1 MQMFFSVDT
10 RVNDFLIS
18 VQIVIFEALTIFVT
32 QKMKKLL
39 ITVGFAAAF
48 APAIAQ
54 HHEHG
59 PSYQKSVFAGH
70 EQVGILNRE
79 LHAATRMQVQQKF
92 PGWKLTTD
100 KVTGG
105 FSDIYG
111 DAMAVSGQSPVEKSQ
126 TVMNELLKQLGVS
139 ISEWSLV
146 RNAAAPK
153 AHYVDYEQVING
165 HKVMFTKLSFRFTK
179 DGRLVRVNNTSFGK
193 TIKSTSP
200 VLTQADIATSSNVL
214 EDVAG
219 VSLSSVD
226 VAKDWVWFPVPAKNG
241 YTLQPAW
248 EFTAKGT
255 EGEGMPVELNG
266 FVDATTGELLYRS
279 NEVKTISDVQVKG
292 SVYKTNYISPAT
304 LEPIGNIEVVLG
316 STTVNA
322 DDTGYV
328 SDPANSVNAT
338 FKLKGLWSTVVP
350 QGSTT
355 PSFSQTITG
364 VGNVFVLPDTGVHG
378 RALNAYYHTNRAHE
392 NATALLPGFTGM
404 DVSLTTN
411 TELGGTG
418 CNAFYNG
425 NSINFYAPGL
435 GGCPSFAE
443 IGDIVYHEYGHGIN
457 RTFYADNGAN
467 SMRNGAL
474 NEGYADVWGM
484 TITKDSVLGRGSKG
498 SATTFIR
505 RYDVDHK
512 VYPADIQGEVH
523 ADGEIIAGAWWDV
536 ARNTGSYETM
546 SEIFAEAFYD
556 VADGPNGMEGPVYQK
571 ILISAILSDDN
582 DATLSN
588 GTPHLQQIVEAFAK
602 HGIYLYAD
610 AQLIHQELAH
620 QPQNTPITVG
630 ASLNITNA
638 DFFQGLTLYFRNRTV
653 GTWDSVLMVNN
664 GSFSFTGQIPA
675 QPQGALV
682 DYYFG
687 VSDALTGSTVNYPTA
702 FNPAPPTN
710 LSNIPYQ
717 FAVGVSDRIKITFE
731 EETMDDWQLGA
742 TGDNATGGKWI
753 HAKPVGTFSSPSG
766 GAFGS
771 FITQTDKDHT
781 TGSGK
786 CLLTGNGSGTSITN
800 ADVDGGRTTIYTP
813 VFDLTT
819 FVNPIIEYYRWFSN
833 DRSSGQES
841 NRRNDEWI
849 TYINIP
855 GGNSVQVERTL
866 QADHSWR
873 RRVFAVDQFLSGAR
887 IVQMRFVAN
896 DPTASPSVVEAA
908 IDDFFIYDGV
918 PTSVKDVAELKAG
931 IYPNPADGSVTIST
945 PVATKGT
952 ILVYDVMGKQV
963 NALQMDGAK
972 TSYMIETSHLAAG
985 QYMVLI
991 QGENKTIQS
1000 NKLVVTHK

>member
-1 MQMFFSVDT
+1 
-10 RVNDFLIS
+10 
-18 VQIVIFEALTIFVT
+18 
-32 QKMKKLL
+32 MKKLL
-39 ITVGFAAAF
+39 ITVGLAAAF

-54 HHEHG
+54 HQEHG

-79 LHAATRMQVQQKF
+79 SHAATREQVRQNF

-100 KVTGG
+100 KITGG

-111 DAMAVSGQSPVEKSQ
+111 DAMVISGQSPLEKSQ
-126 TVMNELLKQLGVS
+126 TVMSKLLKQLGVANT
-139 ISEWSLV
+139 EWNLV

-179 DGRLVRVNNTSFGK
+179 DERLVRVNNTSFGK

-200 VLTQADIATSSNVL
+200 VLSKDDVSASSNIL

-219 VSLSSVD
+219 VSLSSVV
-226 VAKDWVWFPVPAKNG
+226 VANDWIWFPVPAQNG

-248 EFTAKGT
+248 EFTAKGI
-255 EGEGMPVELNG
+255 EGEGKPVELNG
-266 FVDATTGELLYRS
+266 FIDAITGELLYRT

-292 SVYKTNYISPAT
+292 TVYKATYVSPAT

-316 STTVNA
+316 TTTVNA
-322 DDTGYV
+322 NDTGYV
-328 SDPANSVNAT
+328 SNPANSVSAT
-338 FKLKGLWSTVVP
+338 VKLKGLWSTVVP
-350 QGSTT
+350 QGLST
-355 PSFSQTITG
+355 PSFSQNITG
-364 VGNVFVLPDTGVHG
+364 TGNVFALPDTGVNG
-378 RALNAYYHTNRAHE
+378 RAVSAYYHTNRAHE
-392 NATALLPGFTGM
+392 NAKALLPGFTGM

-411 TELGGTG
+411 TELTSGS
-418 CNAFYNG
+418 CNAFYSG

-474 NEGYADVWGM
+474 NEGYADVWAM
-484 TITKDSVLGRGSKG
+484 TIAKDSILGRGAMG
-498 SATTFIR
+498 SSASFIR
-505 RYDVDHK
+505 RYDVNPK
-512 VYPADIQGEVH
+512 VYPTNIVGEVH

-546 SEIFAEAFYD
+546 TEIFTEAFHD
-556 VADGPNGMEGPVYQK
+556 VADGPTGMEGAIYHK

-588 GTPHLQQIVEAFAK
+588 GTPHLQEIVSAFAK

-610 AQLIHQELAH
+610 AQLNHQELAH
-620 QPQNTPITVG
+620 QPQNTPITVN
-630 ASLNITNA
+630 ASLTITNS
-638 DFFQGLTLYFRNRTV
+638 DFFTALKLYFRNRAV
-653 GTWDSVLMVNN
+653 GTWDSVVMTNN
-664 GSFSFTGQIPA
+664 GGFSFTAQIPG

-682 DYYFG
+682 DYYFSI
-687 VSDALTGSTVNYPTA
+687 SDALTASTVNYPTG
-702 FNPAPPTN
+702 FSPLPPSN
-710 LSNIPYQ
+710 NSNIPYQ
-717 FAVGVSDRIKITFE
+717 FAVGVSNRIQITFE
-731 EETMDDWQLGA
+731 DETMDDWQIGDVP
-742 TGDNATGGKWI
+742 GDNATATGKWV
-753 HAKPVGTFSSPSG
+753 HAKPVGTFSSPSN

-786 CLLTGNGSGTSITN
+786 CLVTGNGSTSNITSN
-800 ADVDGGRTTIYTP
+800 DVDGGRTTVYTP

-833 DRSSGQES
+833 DRYSGQES
-841 NRRNDEWI
+841 NRRNDEWL
-849 TYINIP
+849 TYISYP
-855 GGNSVQVERTL
+855 GGNSQQVERTL

-873 RRVFAVDQFLSGAR
+873 RRVFAVDQFFPGQR
-887 IVQMRFVAN
+887 TIQMRFVAN

-918 PTSVKDVAELKAG
+918 PTSVADVAQLKAS
-931 IYPNPADGSVTIST
+931 IYPNPADENVTISLT
-945 PVATKGT
+945 EATKGT
-952 ILVYDVMGKQV
+952 IAVYDLLGKQV
-963 NALQMDGAK
+963 SALQMDGAK
-972 TSYMIETSHLAAG
+972 TSYVIETSHLAAG

-991 QGENKTIQS
+991 QGDNKTIQS